1 MRKRSWLMLFLLLFP
16 CLSPAQMIIG
26 QYEEEA
32 PLRTWNI
39 TGFIPASGIGRAE
52 IMTIVA
58 DSPAVAFNNPSL
70 IASLPR
76 VSFYFN
82 GSINRASLLRFGPV
96 NTGVLKSSQNLW
108 IRTVALDGAGLALK
122 AGNWA
127 LSFGAAITEYYD
139 RPSVLAESVSGGK
152 TNYKINFSQ
161 EGFLRSYNLAL
172 ARKLGQKLT
181 IGLALNLSQ
190 GHMERK
196 TEESWPLSQISIQDK
211 KDGSLKDQYVRFGL
225 MADITRSFKIAFALE
240 PAHRLEKESHSF
252 LEYSAA
258 TTGTKI
264 MIEDRASDF
273 IQKPFQLSLAGSYF
287 LNQQW
292 LVCAEVT
299 FFNWS
304 KYKLTWFSEQE
315 TRNFRDVFRLALAAE
330 NLTSFRLFH
339 QSFSLTTRLGLLVD
353 PQPMKAPRSTYYSL
367 GSGFSLGWKWFR
379 LDFGASWGKE
389 KGSGSSLQS
398 FRSALALNSFF

>member
-1 MRKRSWLMLFLLLFP
+1 MRKRTWLMLSLFLIP
-16 CLSPAQMIIG
+16 WVSQAQMTIG

-39 TGFIPASGIGRAE
+39 AGFIPASGIGRAE
-52 IMTIVA
+52 IMTLIA

-70 IASLPR
+70 IAGLPR
-76 VSFYFN
+76 LSFYLN
-82 GSINRASLLRFGPV
+82 GSISRASLFRFGPV

-108 IRTVALDGAGLALK
+108 IRTMALDGAGLALK
-122 AGNWA
+122 AGKWA
-127 LSFGAAITEYYD
+127 LSFGVAITEYYD

-161 EGFLRSYNLAL
+161 EGFLRAYNLAL
-172 ARKLGQKLT
+172 ARKLGRKLA

-190 GHMERK
+190 GNLERK
-196 TEESWPLSQISIQDK
+196 TEESWPLNQISILDK
-211 KDGSLKDQYVRFGL
+211 KDGSLKDQSVRFGF
-225 MADITRSFKIAFALE
+225 MAEISKSLKIAFALE
-240 PAHRLEKESHSF
+240 PAHRLEKESHSL
-252 LEYSAA
+252 LEYSAS

-264 MIEDRASDF
+264 TIEDRASDF
-273 IQKPFQLSLAGSYF
+273 IQKPLQLSLAGSY
-287 LNQQW
+287 LLGQQW
-292 LVCAEVT
+292 LICAEVT

-315 TRNFRDVFRLALAAE
+315 TRNFRDVLRLALALE

-353 PQPMKAPRSTYYSL
+353 PQPMKVPRSTYYSL

-379 LDFGASWGKE
+379 LDFGASWGQE
-389 KGSGSSLQS
+389 KGSGSSLES
-398 FRSALALNSFF
+398 FRSALALNTFF